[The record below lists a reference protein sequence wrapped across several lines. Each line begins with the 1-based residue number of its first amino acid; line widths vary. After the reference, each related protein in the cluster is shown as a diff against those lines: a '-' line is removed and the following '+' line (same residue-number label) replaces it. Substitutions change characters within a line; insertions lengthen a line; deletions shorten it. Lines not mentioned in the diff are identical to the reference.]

1 MIYSLANDKIDL
13 IFILKTRNKL
23 AYCHRKIQKGLPVT
37 IVICCMYVQENVL
50 TAPVPGD
57 SWTGTGTGFNTKK
70 YPGVNL

>member
-37 IVICCMYVQENVL
+37 VVICCMYVQENVL

-57 SWTGTGTGFNTKK
+57 S
-70 YPGVNL
+70 